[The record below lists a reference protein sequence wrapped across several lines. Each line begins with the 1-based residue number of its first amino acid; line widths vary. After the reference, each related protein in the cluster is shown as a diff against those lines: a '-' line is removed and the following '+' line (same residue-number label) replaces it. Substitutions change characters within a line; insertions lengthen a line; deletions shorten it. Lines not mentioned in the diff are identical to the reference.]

1 MGHNGAREGFTFVC
15 VGFLGWASVVPRFF
29 GRIAIYVA
37 IYCAIYGAIRTL
49 RGKGVTSAIGVPP
62 LYTCDSYSLSPQ
74 IL

>member
-1 MGHNGAREGFTFVC
+1 MALERGFRSFVWVSL
-15 VGFLGWASVVPRFF
+15 VGASVVPRFS

-37 IYCAIYGAIRTL
+37 IYCAIYGAIHTL